1 MMQNRK
7 NYHDFCDFF
16 CRVEMMKVIP
26 VIDLKNGVVVH
37 AKCGER
43 ENYQPIKSVLTTKTD
58 IYSVLNGFLQL
69 HAFDT
74 FYIADLD
81 AITGQGRQHCLIEKV
96 AKDFPKITFWVDA
109 GYQKVRDFLPNY
121 LPVLG
126 SECFTDDNF
135 LEILHFKNRFILSLD
150 FGRNGEK
157 LGSQKLFTQKNLWSE
172 NVILMTLNHVGSSQ
186 GVAIDLLKTFKRDS
200 VKTNFIAAGGVRNNE
215 DLAQLEKIG
224 IRQVLVASA
233 LHSGVITKF

>member
-1 MMQNRK
+1 
-7 NYHDFCDFF
+7 
-16 CRVEMMKVIP
+16 MKVIP

-37 AKCGER
+37 AKRGER
-43 ENYQPIKSVLTTKTD
+43 ENYQAIKSVLTTNAD

-81 AITGQGRQHCLIEKV
+81 AITGQGRQHSLIEQV

-109 GYQKVRDFLPNY
+109 GYQKAQKFLPNY

-135 LEILHFKNRFILSLD
+135 YEILEFEKRFILSLD
-150 FGRNGEK
+150 FGVNGEQ
-157 LGSQKLFTQKNLWSE
+157 LGSQKFFTQTDLWSE
-172 NVILMTLNHVGSSQ
+172 NVIVMTLNRVGSSQ
-186 GVAIDLLKTFKRDS
+186 GVAIDLLTKFKNDS
-200 VKTNFIAAGGVRNNE
+200 PKTNFIAAGGVQNSA
-215 DLAQLEKIG
+215 DLTQLEKMEIE
-224 IRQVLVASA
+224 QVLVASA
-233 LHSGVITKF
+233 LHSGAITKNDFTKF